1 MRIILVADG
10 NKLPAVA
17 GPAASVAELVGHVVP
32 LVRPVRVVILR
43 DESFVFVFV
52 LFPDVD
58 VFADVRLEG
67 TTM

>member
-1 MRIILVADG
+1 MRILLVTDG
-10 NKLPAVA
+10 GKLPAVA

-43 DESFVFVFV
+43 DESFVFVFA
-52 LFPDVD
+52 LFPDID

-67 TTM
+67 ATV